1 MGESFRQSQDV
12 CVCVCAHMCVCV
24 REREGGNWLLATDER
39 FEIIA
44 LLAYFWIKFVNQY
57 LELAEIAPKSLLPF
71 ASVRLVSLL

>member
-1 MGESFRQSQDV
+1 MCA
-12 CVCVCAHMCVCV
+12 CVCVRICVCV
-24 REREGGNWLLATDER
+24 RERERGRDRGNWLLATDER

-44 LLAYFWIKFVNQY
+44 LLACFWIKFVNQY